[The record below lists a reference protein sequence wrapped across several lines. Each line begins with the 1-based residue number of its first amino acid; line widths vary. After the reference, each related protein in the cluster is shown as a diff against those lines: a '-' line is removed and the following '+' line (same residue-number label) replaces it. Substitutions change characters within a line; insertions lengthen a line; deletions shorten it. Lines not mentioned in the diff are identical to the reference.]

1 MVPWGR
7 RYGWMVSSSET
18 IEKGDFVMR
27 VLQIGVLLLSFLF
40 VGTVQAQEAA
50 QMNMDILKEK
60 IKADKKLVVAANMN
74 LTDAEALTFW
84 PLYDG
89 YQKELEQI
97 NQRLLSTIKGYADA
111 YNAGKGE
118 ISNDQAKKLLGE
130 ALAIE
135 GSEVKLRQSYA
146 AKLGKVLPGTKVV
159 RYLQIENKIRAIVKF
174 ELAAQIPLVS

>member
-1 MVPWGR
+1 M
-7 RYGWMVSSSET
+7 M
-18 IEKGDFVMR
+18 
-27 VLQIGVLLLSFLF
+27 VLQIGVLMLSFLF
-40 VGTVQAQEAA
+40 MGSFQAQAQEAA
-50 QMNMDILKEK
+50 QMNMEILKEK

-74 LTDAEALTFW
+74 LSDAEAKNFW

-97 NQRLLSTIKGYADA
+97 NQRLVATIKGYADA

-118 ISNDQAKKLLGE
+118 ISDDQAKKLLGE
-130 ALAIE
+130 ALGVE
-135 GSEVKLRQSYA
+135 ESEVKLRQSYA
-146 AKLGKVLPGTKVV
+146 AKLGKVLPATKVA